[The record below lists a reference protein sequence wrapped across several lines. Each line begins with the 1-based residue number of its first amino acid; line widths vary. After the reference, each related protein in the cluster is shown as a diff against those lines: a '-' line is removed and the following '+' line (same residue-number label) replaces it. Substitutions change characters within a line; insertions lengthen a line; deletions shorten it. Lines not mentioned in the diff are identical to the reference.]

1 MRKIVKF
8 IKLKYKNFRL
18 RLVVCKIKPKYYK
31 ISFFNKLK
39 MRLKGFMPDNY
50 YQYDFKNN
58 NPKDYLTEVDR
69 LKTRRVNGDYN
80 VLLDDKLV
88 FYDLFHKYFNIPKN
102 LAWINNGVINNLRGN
117 IIRQNDLRELIKD
130 NKKVIIKPNRGGGG
144 FGVVLVSFQDND
156 FALLNNETISW
167 LDLYNQI
174 LTFNDY
180 IITPLVEQADY
191 SKKLYENTT
200 NTIRLISIYDKNKA
214 SIVYAIHRIGTKE
227 TIPVD
232 NASKGG
238 IFSKID
244 LQSGKLTY
252 ALSYSNTTPIKYHP
266 DSNTLIEG
274 VKVPFWDELKKDVIK
289 LHEKFSYI
297 PFLGWDIV
305 ITKDSWAVIEI
316 NASTDLIFFQM
327 FEPMKNHDLGKFYKQ
342 YLEKTK

>member
-31 ISFFNKLK
+31 ISFFKKLK

-130 NKKVIIKPNRGGGG
+130 NKKVIIKPNRG
-144 FGVVLVSFQDND
+144 
-156 FALLNNETISW
+156 
-167 LDLYNQI
+167 
-174 LTFNDY
+174 
-180 IITPLVEQADY
+180 
-191 SKKLYENTT
+191 
-200 NTIRLISIYDKNKA
+200 
-214 SIVYAIHRIGTKE
+214 
-227 TIPVD
+227 
-232 NASKGG
+232 
-238 IFSKID
+238 
-244 LQSGKLTY
+244 
-252 ALSYSNTTPIKYHP
+252 
-266 DSNTLIEG
+266 
-274 VKVPFWDELKKDVIK
+274 
-289 LHEKFSYI
+289 
-297 PFLGWDIV
+297 
-305 ITKDSWAVIEI
+305 
-316 NASTDLIFFQM
+316 
-327 FEPMKNHDLGKFYKQ
+327 
-342 YLEKTK
+342 